1 MSDLIAPV
9 QLLQEPPDQTAVNNR
24 LIELLTDIRAE
35 LRILNY
41 QFQSAFAITDDI
53 DMYRNDP
60 YFTNDI
66 T

>member
-35 LRILNY
+35 LRILTFL
-41 QFQSAFAITDDI
+41 FQSGFSITDDI
-53 DMYRNDP
+53 DMYRKDP
-60 YFTNDI
+60 YFTDDI